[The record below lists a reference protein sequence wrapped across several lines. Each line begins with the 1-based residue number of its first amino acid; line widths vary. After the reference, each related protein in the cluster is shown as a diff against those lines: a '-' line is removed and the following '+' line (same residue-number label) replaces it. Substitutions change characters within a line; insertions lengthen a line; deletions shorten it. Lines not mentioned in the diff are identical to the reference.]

1 MSIVD
6 NIRII
11 SKERNI
17 PNIATLERTIGLG
30 NGTIAKWD
38 RQSPSCA
45 KLQLV
50 AEYLD
55 CSIDTL
61 VTGKNPI
68 DYSLPID
75 EQQLL
80 TDYRTVNS
88 VSKAVI
94 RERAKTLAEQE
105 KSNKNNG

>member
-6 NIRII
+6 NIRLI
-11 SKERNI
+11 SKEKGI
-17 PNIATLERTIGLG
+17 SSITILEKTVGLG
-30 NGTIAKWD
+30 NGTIAKWNK
-38 RQSPSCA
+38 QSPSCS
-45 KLQLV
+45 KLKLV
-50 AEYLD
+50 ADYLE
-55 CSIDTL
+55 CSIDVL

-68 DYSLPID
+68 DYSLPPD

-80 TDYRTVNS
+80 TDYRTVDS

-94 RERAKTLAEQE
+94 RERANALAEQA

>member
-1 MSIVD
+1 MNLAQNITVIAKSKGLTLTELERMCSFPKSSIRKWSENMP
-6 NIRII
+6 NITKVI
-11 SKERNI
+11 SVCEVLNI
-17 PNIATLERTIGLG
+17 P
-30 NGTIAKWD
+30 
-38 RQSPSCA
+38 
-45 KLQLV
+45 
-50 AEYLD
+50 
-55 CSIDTL
+55 IDTL

-80 TDYRTVNS
+80 TDYRTADS

-94 RERAKTLAEQE
+94 RERAKTLAEQA

>member
-6 NIRII
+6 NIRLI
-11 SKERNI
+11 SKEKNI
-17 PNIATLERTIGLG
+17 PNIATLEKTVGLG

-38 RQSPSCA
+38 KQSPSCS
-45 KLQLV
+45 KLKLV
-50 AEYLD
+50 ADYLE
-55 CSIDTL
+55 CPIDIL

-80 TDYRTVNS
+80 TNYRTVDS

-94 RERAKTLAEQE
+94 RERAKALAEQA